1 MGNDDHRLGQVR
13 ESTRGL
19 THEFVEDASIEI
31 HDVRRL
37 LNKDVAAHGGELV
50 RNGSKL
56 VGDRPFRDHQVG
68 LDPSANGIAER
79 WVSKEADMKLED
91 LGRLGPELDPCP
103 ISELFKFADGFFECG
118 IDPFDLHFD
127 VGRLDSAMRHPLLG
141 LTEAKDA
148 SEHDAGRNG
157 DAANH
162 FHRRKG
168 CSGNDACT

>member
-1 MGNDDHRLGQVR
+1 
-13 ESTRGL
+13 
-19 THEFVEDASIEI
+19 
-31 HDVRRL
+31 
-37 LNKDVAAHGGELV
+37 
-50 RNGSKL
+50 
-56 VGDRPFRDHQVG
+56 
-68 LDPSANGIAER
+68 
-79 WVSKEADMKLED
+79 MKLED

-162 FHRRKG
+162 FHRRRGVRVLVPTLESRSQVIGLG
-168 CSGNDACT
+168 CRIAGIRTGQAPCRAHPW